1 MTKDLPTPAVFACLF
16 LLCLTRETIV
26 KARRAA
32 QMWAV
37 TLLAAGAEALEALV
51 TGTEVMV

>member
-1 MTKDLPTPAVFACLF
+1 MEDLLTLALFACLF
-16 LLCLTRETIV
+16 LLCLTRETIP
-26 KARRAA
+26 KARRVA

-37 TLLAAGAEALEALV
+37 TLLAAGAEALEVLV